1 MNVEKVATDII
12 GVGKDAVN
20 QAGIKT
26 EGKIDII
33 KAEMNSDSQLTRLA
47 RPAIVFM
54 GLFIILS
61 EIFALRIG
69 ILLYFEAGV
78 DVIRTSTTLVEFYLV
93 TWSGVVSVY
102 VFNRTKEKQMASS
115 IIAQQ
120 RIDRKEQKVNIQ
132 HKRKTNRIERRN
144 RRRGN

>member
-1 MNVEKVATDII
+1 MNVDKIAGDIV

-120 RIDRKEQKVNIQ
+120 RMDRKEQKVNIQ

-144 RRRGN
+144 QRRGK

>member
-1 MNVEKVATDII
+1 MNIDKIASDIV

-61 EIFALRIG
+61 EIFAIRIG

-120 RIDRKEQKVNIQ
+120 KMDRKEQKIDIQ

-144 RRRGN
+144 RRRGR